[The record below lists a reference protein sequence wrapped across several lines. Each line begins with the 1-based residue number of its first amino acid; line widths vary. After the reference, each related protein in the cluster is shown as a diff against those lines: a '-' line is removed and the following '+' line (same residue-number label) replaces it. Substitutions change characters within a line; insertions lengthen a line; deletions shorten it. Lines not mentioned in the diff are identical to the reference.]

1 MTFDNESFVD
11 SLSKFVD
18 FFVFLQKIYFTA
30 MKNLLLRS
38 ITGIVYVAFIC
49 GSVLAGGLSFTIAF
63 GFVAI
68 LALNEF
74 YKIVNASN
82 GGEKTLTLIADIVG
96 GLILCAGLA
105 CVNTGAFSSSCGL
118 EVLCGGLFSAYLL
131 YLIARLVLQLYTKE
145 TSPLIN
151 LAYSFM
157 GQVYVALPLGLMSMF
172 YTLPD
177 GKSLLMSMFIMI
189 WLNDTGAFCVG
200 SLIGK
205 HKFFPRISP
214 KKSWEGFIGGVVFA
228 VASSFAF
235 KFGIPQYFES
245 VTIVELFGLGA
256 VVALFATWGDLV
268 ESLIKRTLGVKD
280 SGTLL
285 PGHGGILD
293 RIDSLLLV
301 VPASLFYLIVIRLFA

>member
-1 MTFDNESFVD
+1 MGGGVESFVD

-18 FFVFLQKIYFTA
+18 FFVFLQKIYFTTT

-38 ITGIVYVAFIC
+38 VTGIVYVAFIC
-49 GSVLAGGLSFTIAF
+49 CSVLAGGLSFTIAF

-82 GGEKTLTLIADIVG
+82 GGEKTQTLIADIVG
-96 GLILCAGLA
+96 GLILCVGLSSI
-105 CVNTGAFSSSCGL
+105 NTGIFSSCNR

-145 TSPLIN
+145 TSPLVN

-172 YTLPD
+172 YALPD
-177 GKSLLMSMFIMI
+177 GKSLLMLMFIMI

-214 KKSWEGFIGGVVFA
+214 KKSWEGFAGGVVFA

-235 KFGIPQYFES
+235 KFGFSQYFES

-268 ESLIKRTLGVKD
+268 ESLIKRALGVKD
-280 SGTLL
+280 SGSLL

-301 VPASLFYLIVIRLFA
+301 VPASLFYLTVIRLFA